1 MPPRSA
7 RRRRR
12 RSPPSSATTPN
23 PRRRSRTRK
32 WPSCSTRWTARPR
45 SSARSK
51 AWRSGIERAAWPT
64 RPRSPGWSSTDGVR
78 SSSWLAEFAM
88 EDTLAMMREEVRD
101 HTLVRRDVERI
112 TADRA
117 RRWGLEGR
125 ERARP
130 ARGRPSRAYPRRP
143 PVMQGEATARSRRE
157 QPARAEASHDATK
170 PWLAVDNVGKA
181 GPGRRR
187 RLNGGPPEF
196 PCKGL
201 LAHCLFEAESAC
213 RPHLT
218 TAARDEPLG
227 LSVRGVTGSCGPRHT
242 GRGTSR
248 G

>member
-1 MPPRSA
+1 LSEPSPAVERVARGMAREAWGGVADEAALARMVGHGWRAFVESA
-7 RRRRR
+7 EL
-12 RSPPSSATTPN
+12 AT
-23 PRRRSRTRK
+23 
-32 WPSCSTRWTARPR
+32 
-45 SSARSK
+45 
-51 AWRSGIERAAWPT
+51 G
-64 RPRSPGWSSTDGVR
+64 
-78 SSSWLAEFAM
+78 
-88 EDTLAMMREEVRD
+88 DTLAVMREEVRD
-101 HTLVRRDVERI
+101 HTLVRRAVERI

-117 RRWGLEGR
+117 RRWGPEGR

-157 QPARAEASHDATK
+157 QPAGAEASHDATK
-170 PWLAVDNVGKA
+170 PWPAVDDVGKA

-201 LAHCLFEAESAC
+201 LAHCLFESGSAC